1 METNRCFE
9 ILELDHNASLE
20 DARQAYRDQVKFFHP
35 DRFAN
40 DPRQR
45 EKAEEK
51 LKEVNE
57 AYERVKV
64 VLASK
69 EETESVVVGKDAVK
83 KQRETRESPVYY
95 DVQQGAATKGK
106 EKVGKGGEI
115 IRSVSSF
122 LSGALRRILPTRVA
136 EEGGGQDMQQ
146 QGKARGKGRGKSMGR
161 YKGSGRG
168 RGGGRGKGRG
178 GR

>member
-35 DRFAN
+35 DRFLN

-51 LKEVNE
+51 LREVNE

-69 EETESVVVGKDAVK
+69 EETESAVVGKDAVK
-83 KQRETRESPVYY
+83 KQRETRESPVHY
-95 DVQQGAATKGK
+95 DAQQEAEIKGTG
-106 EKVGKGGEI
+106 KVGKGGEI

-122 LSGALRRILPTRVA
+122 FSGALCRIFATQVA
-136 EEGGGQDMQQ
+136 EEGGGQDMRK
-146 QGKARGKGRGKSMGR
+146 QGKARGKSRGR

-168 RGGGRGKGRG
+168 RGGGRGQGRG

>member
-9 ILELDHNASLE
+9 ILELDRNASLE

-35 DRFAN
+35 DRFAH

-69 EETESVVVGKDAVK
+69 EEPQAVIEP
-83 KQRETRESPVYY
+83 RETVRRESGTGAKPTYH
-95 DVQQGAATKGK
+95 DVQQGVETKGK
-106 EKVGKGGEI
+106 EEVGKGGEI

-122 LSGALRRILPTRVA
+122 LSGALRRILETQVA

-146 QGKARGKGRGKSMGR
+146 RGKAGGRGRGMGRGKS
-161 YKGSGRG
+161 SGRG
-168 RGGGRGKGRG
+168 KGGGRGKGRG